1 MAAASYRFAA
11 KPKWLAGHVL
21 VLALCVTMVL
31 LGHWQLT
38 VSEHKGFSLQNFG
51 YALQWWAFTAFALGF
66 WTKIVHDHA
75 TSKKAKKSAPSH
87 AADPEPEPPEPITYR
102 RYVPPE
108 RRAVTAED
116 DPEVAR
122 YNAYLAS
129 LYNTETPQDER

>member
-1 MAAASYRFAA
+1 VAAASYRFAA

-21 VLALCVTMVL
+21 VLALSVTMVL

-51 YALQWWAFTAFALGF
+51 YALQWWAFTAFALAF

-75 TSKKAKKSAPSH
+75 TSKRAEPASAP
-87 AADPEPEPPEPITYR
+87 APDPEPEPPEPITYR

-108 RRAVTAED
+108 RSATADD
-116 DPEVAR
+116 DPEIAR
-122 YNAYLAS
+122 YNEYLAS
-129 LYNTETPQDER
+129 LYDTETQQDKR

>member
-1 MAAASYRFAA
+1 VAAASYRFAA

-21 VLALCVTMVL
+21 VLALSVTMVL

-51 YALQWWAFTAFALGF
+51 YALQWWAFTAFALAF

-75 TSKKAKKSAPSH
+75 TGKATKKSE
-87 AADPEPEPPEPITYR
+87 AAEQTPDPEPEPPEPVTYR
-102 RYVPPE
+102 RYVPPV
-108 RRAVTAED
+108 RAVFADD

-122 YNAYLAS
+122 YNEYLAS
-129 LYNTETPQDER
+129 LYKSDTPQDER